1 MKKLFTLTK
10 TLFVAAGLCVG
21 MSAWADAT
29 TYDFEDSNVRF
40 SAYNSSK
47 ITVAIQENS
56 GPDANSKAVKFAYK
70 SKGAHNF
77 AYLNFSSLAEDAS
90 TVNVEFD
97 FYVTTA
103 SGHDLI
109 TLADADYHT
118 GANAGFDSGS
128 NTGYGSNGAI
138 FNFGCYRASGSNDFA
153 INSSK
158 KTALTSTCLGNW
170 CHANITVDNVGKTV
184 SYTITRCDATEL
196 DASASATG
204 VAFVNAS
211 AYKCTQIDVYMGAT
225 SSSTPIYIDNLVI
238 TPTVVATNHRYTINA
253 FSGGSTIKTLASG
266 MVAEGESYAINVPKV
281 VKSGDKY
288 YVLNDANLTNFHTAY
303 TMSTANET
311 HEISYTLDESIVY
324 FVEGESLLS
333 DKTKVSDNQYS
344 SGSAARGLNNTTK
357 NVYTVLTDGNYTITS
372 AVCNNNVA
380 YDITYAFYKNSSEN
394 IIQTTTFKTVS
405 VNQVMTT
412 GTKTS
417 DATALSKDDVIK
429 FYAGSTNVILDYII
443 IRQVVPTIIG
453 TNGYTTISSA
463 YPLALGSMTASEG
476 DVTAYYA
483 STIGESSVTLTSIA
497 ANVEAGEGLILKGT
511 AGATIT
517 IPVAASGSSIDNYLV
532 GCPTETVLT
541 TNDNYYV
548 LVNNGATAEF
558 QRLNEHGATIPAG
571 KAYLNVAA
579 AGSRLSIIFDD
590 DNTTSI
596 STIAKSQQPIAN
608 SYYDLQGRRVAQP
621 TKGLYI
627 VNGKKVVV
635 K

>member
-1 MKKLFTLTK
+1 ML
-10 TLFVAAGLCVG
+10 GVG
-21 MSAWADAT
+21 TSAWADAT

-40 SAYNSSK
+40 TAYNSSK
-47 ITVAIQENS
+47 ITVAIQESS
-56 GPDANSKAVKFAYK
+56 GPNGSSKAVKFAYK

-77 AYLNFSSLAEDAS
+77 AYLNFSSLVEDAS

-204 VAFVNAS
+204 VAFMNAS

-238 TPTVVATNHRYTINA
+238 TPTVVATNHSYTINA
-253 FSGGSTIKTLASG
+253 VSGGSAIKTLDAG
-266 MVAEGESYAINVPKV
+266 MAAEGGSYDINVPKV

-288 YVLNDANLTNFHTAY
+288 YVLNDANLSNFHTSY

-311 HEISYTLDESIVY
+311 KEIAYTLDESIVY

-372 AVCNNNVA
+372 AVCNYNVA

-443 IRQVVPTIIG
+443 IRQVVPAEITSAG
-453 TNGYTTISSA
+453 WATLYTA
-463 YPLALGSMTASEG
+463 YPLDFSSLSANL
-476 DVTAYYA
+476 TAYTA
-483 STIGESSVTLTSIA
+483 TCTGSTVTLTQVNNVP
-497 ANVEAGEGLILKGT
+497 ANTGVVLKGT
-511 AGATIT
+511 ANNYS
-517 IPVAASGSSIDNYLV
+517 IPVIATSSTDKGHLLGSATDETAYNAYDGYDLYMLVKNNDKAQFKKVSSGSI
-532 GCPTETVLT
+532 
-541 TNDNYYV
+541 
-548 LVNNGATAEF
+548 A
-558 QRLNEHGATIPAG
+558 AG
-571 KAYLNVAA
+571 KAFLKIAGGASSLAPVMNVVFA
-579 AGSRLSIIFDD
+579 D
-590 DNTTSI
+590 DNTTTGI
-596 STIAKSQQPIAN
+596 NNVNREILTN
-608 SYYDLQGRRVAQP
+608 NRYFDLQGRKVANP
-621 TKGLYI
+621 TRGLYI
-627 VNGKKVVV
+627 VNGKKVII